1 MGEKKG
7 MSFTPRS
14 GDTHVIG
21 DDGEAVNVDAQA
33 RGAALATVVDREVV
47 PLAPTSGD
55 LSDPPAP
62 IAPDVDAGG
71 LGHASAQPSTPL
83 APPPR
88 PSHAW
93 PPTRPTR

>member
-55 LSDPPAP
+55 LTDPPAP
-62 IAPDVDAGG
+62 
-71 LGHASAQPSTPL
+71 L
-83 APPPR
+83 APETAPEQGK
-88 PSHAW
+88 SKK
-93 PPTRPTR
+93 